1 MELNDVIGGNAV
13 PDGDH
18 LAGPCDMDGDMD
30 GDLLEGDDVLG
41 ASWDACDHTGNLEAI
56 LRSSYQSAKHS
67 QSGSA
72 TGQNLAQSSIA
83 GILSHI
89 HASASSAAAAV
100 AEAAKGGGTERA
112 RGAVEKLDVLESSV
126 AGADT
131 YCATA
136 GGLCDSAVL
145 RSPSPPRGSI
155 PQRLSLLQST
165 SIPARSIRPSPFR
178 RVPSS
183 PAFSPA
189 AAPAAT
195 SSPSPSHP
203 CAFPPAPPTHRS
215 MPYPSQPGLPFPP
228 GHTPFPA
235 PAPAPA
241 PSAQRGLPPYPRLP
255 FFPNYHQA
263 YPAAALPLPPMP
275 ASFLAGTAGGAASA
289 GTAGGAASA
298 ASAGT
303 AATAAS
309 AGSAAAAG
317 ATGATALSAAG
328 EAAGAGVAGASA
340 TAVPGAANAAAKVS
354 TPTRIPASAALNAPV
369 NAAVSASLEASSANA
384 VVGTVPA
391 RMPPH
396 MPARAL
402 MPFPGGTMM
411 PAPAFFTGS
420 SMGHPYPPAIF
431 YQSRLHAAASAAS
444 APTASAAPAPTSYT
458 PASACA
464 PASAATAAAAAAAVA
479 LPPMRGAQGFA
490 GTVGSVKGAQ
500 HAGGWMSKQMWA
512 GASLPPSPPAAT
524 GTATE
529 STGNQIGRDCN
540 EGKKTRVAQQEAEAG
555 GMDAVG
561 QGRRK
566 RLKTA
571 DEIVMS
577 APEGEAKAEDA
588 TMEEAAVKAEQQDRS
603 QAKEPSMQCA
613 TACGDPA
620 ARASARSPSGGAGPV
635 VERAVSMDGRD
646 AATDVES
653 ATLGQLYSTIA
664 QSMGFKL
671 LRFSSNGFL
680 CASSSPCA
688 ARSSQLDTATRDCIR
703 SALLRLAT
711 SAQNRAMPQSA
722 ATATT
727 AVAASPAA
735 SVRDRSA
742 AGGNASDAV
751 AAASAAA
758 AAKSTCV
765 SAAPSA
771 GEAADHAFTNTPSRT
786 TQTSQEDLNPTATE
800 DAASSVTPVTASEK
814 QQQQQ
819 HQPHAQQQQGKQEPG
834 QQQQVTS
841 EVHSNSPVP
850 DSNTVDRVI
859 AKLLFM
865 APPTP
870 ASTHAFPASSP
881 SSSHSTHPAASAS
894 HAPSHS
900 HAAST
905 LDVHSHSATS
915 LTASFCSSATPTSI
929 PQTSST
935 PHAHATSSSHPP
947 PLAPPPPPPPPP
959 PAALPHPPHTRR
971 SPSSRAAFPAV
982 PPSFPRLL
990 QPSAT
995 HPPFRQSPHAP
1006 HYSAMFPYTA
1016 CFLPCCSAPDACS
1029 YTQHQNPSH
1038 QSSLHPYSTPPQHAH
1053 FAPVSSAGPR
1063 DWMTWHGQSQPA
1075 GEMWV
1080 VPGQHS
1086 RAAGAMLPAASLA

>member
-72 TGQNLAQSSIA
+72 TGQNLAHPLVFPLEA
-83 GILSHI
+83 FGH
-89 HASASSAAAAV
+89 HRSA
-100 AEAAKGGGTERA
+100 E
-112 RGAVEKLDVLESSV
+112 
-126 AGADT
+126 
-131 YCATA
+131 
-136 GGLCDSAVL
+136 
-145 RSPSPPRGSI
+145 SPP
-155 PQRLSLLQST
+155 P
-165 SIPARSIRPSPFR
+165 
-178 RVPSS
+178 

-959 PAALPHPPHTRR
+959 PPAALPHPPHTRR